1 MLIERTKNEVIFRL
15 QPYVDIEELQELAN
29 FFRYKEITS
38 KYKTPQEEVDKFAS
52 EVNKNWYK
60 KNRNNLL
67 K

>member
-38 KYKTPQEEVDKFAS
+38 KYKTPQEKVDKFAS

-60 KNRNNLL
+60 KNRNSLL